1 MERNNKQA
9 LVDQEATLAE

>member
-9 LVDQEATLAE
+9 LVDQEATLTE